1 MPTGIDTRPSQ
12 PHRVHGSSFAADE
25 RRVRRLGALIFAE
38 LLPRSTIGIATV
50 LSSVRSWPSAGD
62 RGWRQAGGAS
72 APLDAATRDPLMPV
86 SRAGKGIPSMKAY
99 RTESSYYFSSRQL
112 LPAGALV
119 FFSDKHRRYI
129 HPTAGTLLDPH
140 PRLQSLSDVESQEL
154 EEHWQEA
161 LSRL

>member
-1 MPTGIDTRPSQ
+1 MPTAIDPRLSQ
-12 PHRVHGSSFAADE
+12 PHRVHGSSFAADD
-25 RRVRRLGALIFAE
+25 RRVQRLSTLIFAE
-38 LLPRSTIGIATV
+38 LLPWSTIGIATASSSRHLRAASGDPGWPQPRAAAV
-50 LSSVRSWPSAGD
+50 PGDTTRHSLSSAKRA
-62 RGWRQAGGAS
+62 RKE
-72 APLDAATRDPLMPV
+72 V
-86 SRAGKGIPSMKAY
+86 SFMKAY

-140 PRLQSLSDVESQEL
+140 PRLQSLSDAESQEL
-154 EEHWQEA
+154 EQHWHDA

>member
-1 MPTGIDTRPSQ
+1 MPTVIDPRLSQ
-12 PHRVHGSSFAADE
+12 PHRIHGSSFAADE

-38 LLPRSTIGIATV
+38 LLPQSTAGIATV
-50 LSSVRSWPSAGD
+50 LSPFRPRSSSSDAG
-62 RGWRQAGGAS
+62 WLQPGGAS
-72 APLDAATRDPLMPV
+72 SPGNTATRNPLALV
-86 SRAGKGIPSMKAY
+86 RRAGKEIPSMKAY

-140 PRLQSLSDVESQEL
+140 PRLQSLSDAESQEL
-154 EEHWQEA
+154 EEHWHEA
-161 LSRL
+161 LSRF

>member
-1 MPTGIDTRPSQ
+1 MPTALDPRLSQ
-12 PHRVHGSSFAADE
+12 PHRVHGSSFAADD
-25 RRVRRLGALIFAE
+25 RRVQRLSTLIFAE
-38 LLPRSTIGIATV
+38 LLPLSTLGIATASSSRRPRSSSSNPGWPQPSETSSPADSPTRNP
-50 LSSVRSWPSAGD
+50 LSSAK
-62 RGWRQAGGAS
+62 
-72 APLDAATRDPLMPV
+72 
-86 SRAGKGIPSMKAY
+86 RARKEILLMKAY

-119 FFSDKHRRYI
+119 FFSDKHQRYI

-154 EEHWQEA
+154 EQHWHDA

>member
-1 MPTGIDTRPSQ
+1 MPTVMDTRLSQ

-25 RRVRRLGALIFAE
+25 RRIRRLGALIFAE
-38 LLPRSTIGIATV
+38 LLPCSTVGIAATFASFRPRPPAGAPQRPQPGEV
-50 LSSVRSWPSAGD
+50 PSPGD
-62 RGWRQAGGAS
+62 TAARN
-72 APLDAATRDPLMPV
+72 PLTPIR
-86 SRAGKGIPSMKAY
+86 RAGKEISLMKAY

-140 PRLQSLSDVESQEL
+140 PRLQSLSEAESQEL
-154 EEHWQEA
+154 EEHWHEA
-161 LSRL
+161 LSRF

>member
-1 MPTGIDTRPSQ
+1 MPTVIDTRLSQ

-38 LLPRSTIGIATV
+38 LLPCSTVGIATASSSFRPQSSSGDPEWLQPGRV
-50 LSSVRSWPSAGD
+50 LLPSD
-62 RGWRQAGGAS
+62 T
-72 APLDAATRDPLMPV
+72 ATRNPLTPIA
-86 SRAGKGIPSMKAY
+86 RAGKEISSMKAY

-140 PRLQSLSDVESQEL
+140 PRLQSLSDAESQEL
-154 EEHWQEA
+154 EEHWHEA
-161 LSRL
+161 LSRF